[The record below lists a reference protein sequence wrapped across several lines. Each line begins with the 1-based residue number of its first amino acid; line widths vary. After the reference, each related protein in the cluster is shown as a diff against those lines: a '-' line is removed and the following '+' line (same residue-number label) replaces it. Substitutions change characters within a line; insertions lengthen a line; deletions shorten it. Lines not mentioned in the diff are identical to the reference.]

1 MLIRL
6 CLEKSELTVIGTILS
21 SILSAAFLG
30 AILRVTT
37 PILLPSLGALISDR
51 AGVINIGLE
60 GIMLSAAFTGVMVTA
75 YTKDVPPWFALLL
88 GFVAALVVAVL
99 LALLLAF
106 FHLHLKGDLIL
117 GGVAIN
123 ILGSAGTAALMYQFT
138 GERGN
143 TSKLPSLTMPTV
155 DLAFLKPIIGD
166 ALYTIFGNQNLMT
179 WIAFIAVAAVW
190 FMMYRMPVG
199 KHLRAVGENPE
210 AAASVG
216 INVRRMRYLA
226 LALSGVLA
234 GLGGIY
240 MSMGYLSLFQRDMTS
255 GRGFI
260 ALATPALGNGTPFGT
275 MLASILF
282 GAFYALSI
290 RLGTL
295 QIPPQLPEI
304 IPYAST
310 VIALVVYSWQRG
322 RAASRRARQF
332 QKQMESG

>member
-1 MLIRL
+1 MI
-6 CLEKSELTVIGTILS
+6 ESVLS

-60 GIMLSAAFTGVMVTA
+60 GIMLSSAFTGVIVTA
-75 YTKDVPPWFALLL
+75 YVRDVPLWLVLPL
-88 GFVAALVVAVL
+88 GFTAAVIVGVL

-123 ILGSAGTAALMYQFT
+123 ILGSAGTAALMYQIAGT
-138 GERGN
+138 RGN
-143 TSKLPSLTMPTV
+143 TSGLQSLTMPNV

-166 ALYTIFGNQNLMT
+166 ALYTIFGNQNVMT
-179 WIAFIAVAAVW
+179 WIAFIAVAVVW

-226 LALSGVLA
+226 LALSGLLA

-240 MSMGYLSLFQRDMTS
+240 MSMGYLSLFQRDMTA

-260 ALATPALGNGTPFGT
+260 ALATPALGNGTPVGT

-282 GAFYALSI
+282 GGFYALSI
-290 RLGTL
+290 RLGSL

-310 VIALVVYSWQRG
+310 VIALVIYSWQRG
-322 RAASRRARQF
+322 RATNRRARQF
-332 QKQMESG
+332 QKQMETG

>member
-123 ILGSAGTAALMYQFT
+123 ILGSARTAALMLPVPRE
-138 GERGN
+138 GGN
-143 TSKLPSLTMPTV
+143 
-155 DLAFLKPIIGD
+155 
-166 ALYTIFGNQNLMT
+166 N
-179 WIAFIAVAAVW
+179 
-190 FMMYRMPVG
+190 
-199 KHLRAVGENPE
+199 
-210 AAASVG
+210 
-216 INVRRMRYLA
+216 
-226 LALSGVLA
+226 
-234 GLGGIY
+234 
-240 MSMGYLSLFQRDMTS
+240 
-255 GRGFI
+255 
-260 ALATPALGNGTPFGT
+260 
-275 MLASILF
+275 
-282 GAFYALSI
+282 
-290 RLGTL
+290 
-295 QIPPQLPEI
+295 PQL
-304 IPYAST
+304 
-310 VIALVVYSWQRG
+310 L
-322 RAASRRARQF
+322 
-332 QKQMESG
+332 